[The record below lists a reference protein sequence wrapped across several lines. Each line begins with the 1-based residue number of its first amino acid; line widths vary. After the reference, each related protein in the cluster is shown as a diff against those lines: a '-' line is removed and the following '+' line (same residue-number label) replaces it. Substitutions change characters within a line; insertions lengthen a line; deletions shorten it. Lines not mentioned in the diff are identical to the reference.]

1 MRPEQITCQS
11 SVLELRSWLSQPYCR
26 VRRWREAAVVTVAVV
41 TAVAD
46 TAVADI
52 SAEDI
57 SAEVTAEAG
66 ATASAACISEV
77 AITPVRGSPS
87 HIHFREGAFA
97 AAVPL
102 PVKAGATSARSE
114 TPRCDP
120 EASAAL

>member
-1 MRPEQITCQS
+1 
-11 SVLELRSWLSQPYCR
+11 
-26 VRRWREAAVVTVAVV
+26 VVTVAVV

-57 SAEVTAEAG
+57 SAEVTAG
-66 ATASAACISEV
+66 AMASAACISEV

-87 HIHFREGAFA
+87 LIHFREGAFA
-97 AAVPL
+97 AAMPL
-102 PVKAGATSARSE
+102 PVKPGATSARSE

>member
-1 MRPEQITCQS
+1 MRPERITCQS
-11 SVLELRSWLSQPYCR
+11 SVLELPSWLSRPCCR

-57 SAEVTAEAG
+57 SAEVIAG

-77 AITPVRGSPS
+77 ATTAVRGSPS

-102 PVKAGATSARSE
+102 PVKAGGTSARSE